1 MVQNGGVAGA
11 KDVVGSWGAL
21 SREEL
26 ADEVD
31 HLVKNRDARAREVWA
46 LVRRDQ
52 VLAARVRGVLAGLRS
67 EARGTRDEAM
77 RLVWI
82 NQASQALNAPEPVEA
97 RPAAAAKPVAKP
109 EVEPEIVLSPPPQT
123 APRQASAVP
132 AVFFQAP

>member
-1 MVQNGGVAGA
+1 M
-11 KDVVGSWGAL
+11 VGSWGAL
-21 SREEL
+21 TREEL

-31 HLVKNRDARAREVWA
+31 HLVKNRDARSREVWA

-82 NQASQALNAPEPVEA
+82 NQASQALNAPEPVEV
-97 RPAAAAKPVAKP
+97 RPVAAARASVATP
-109 EVEPEIVLSPPPQT
+109 EAEPEIVLSPPPQ
-123 APRQASAVP
+123 AVPRQASAVP